1 MEDFDSKCKIDPPN
15 GKNCIPQRGGL
26 DPSIRIRSELK
37 EYIDKTFEKIN
48 DRFNQ
53 MNARFDRIEIMIKNL
68 IGNVQEQN
76 KSCSRMDSHINFV
89 EDTYE
94 TLRSP
99 LDFITSKINIFRGL
113 EDTPVLP
120 RIEYVI

>member
-1 MEDFDSKCKIDPPN
+1 MEDFESKCEIGSPTGGD
-15 GKNCIPQRGGL
+15 CITQRGVS
-26 DPSIRIRSELK
+26 DPLIQSELE

-53 MNARFDRIEIMIKNL
+53 MNDRFDRIEIMIKNL

-76 KSCSRMDSHINFV
+76 KSCSKMNSHINFV

-99 LDFITSKINIFRGL
+99 LDFITTKINIFRGL
-113 EDTPVLP
+113 EDAPALP